1 MLTIKSQ
8 ALYGDV
14 AHLPVL
20 PPYVG
25 LEVFHNDGNDFWKK
39 QGGSEGIRDGERGRF
54 INIDINPFT
63 EYRNREQLTVNLRWR
78 LTSCEIQYLEF
89 ALQNCTCKN
98 KTNKENK
105 K

>member
-1 MLTIKSQ
+1 M
-8 ALYGDV
+8 
-14 AHLPVL
+14 
-20 PPYVG
+20 
-25 LEVFHNDGNDFWKK
+25 EKK
-39 QGGSEGIRDGERGRF
+39 RWGVKASGGGGRGGRGRF
-54 INIDINPFT
+54 INIDIINPFT